1 MSARLL
7 KLRDFKTRNKMSN
20 RQLLFYHQK
29 GREREKKQARVTQQN
44 AFLLLSGDQLVD
56 DILLVSGPW
65 RITLG
70 EPSGRTRLG

>member
-44 AFLLLSGDQLVD
+44 AFLYYCQGIS
-56 DILLVSGPW
+56 
-65 RITLG
+65 
-70 EPSGRTRLG
+70 